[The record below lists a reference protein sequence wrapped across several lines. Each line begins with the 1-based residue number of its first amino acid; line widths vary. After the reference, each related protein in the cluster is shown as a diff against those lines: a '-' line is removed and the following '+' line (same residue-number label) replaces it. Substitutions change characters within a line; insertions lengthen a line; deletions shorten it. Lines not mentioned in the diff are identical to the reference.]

1 MNWLGLGSI
10 DLTEEYQVIPYDN
23 TVHEILVSYGVK
35 NDTQA
40 YGSGTVVLAVGES
53 KPCFLP
59 CYEQNN
65 IIGIAYIY
73 NHYTRKINVRS
84 YSATKTLRVNIFVR

>member
-10 DLTEEYQVIPYDN
+10 DLTEENQVIPYDN

-40 YGSGTVVLAVGES
+40 YGGGTVVLAVGES

-73 NHYTRKINVRS
+73 NHDGKIEARS
-84 YSATKTLRVNIFVR
+84 YSATSPLRVIAWAR

>member
-10 DLTEEYQVIPYDN
+10 DLTEENQVIPYDN

-40 YGSGTVVLAVGES
+40 YGGGTVVLAVGES